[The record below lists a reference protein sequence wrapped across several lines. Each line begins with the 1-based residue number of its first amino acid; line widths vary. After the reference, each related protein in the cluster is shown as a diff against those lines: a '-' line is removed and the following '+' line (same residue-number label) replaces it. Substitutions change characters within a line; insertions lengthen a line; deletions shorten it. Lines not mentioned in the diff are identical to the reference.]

1 MAILPYSLR
10 LKRPIKYNNT
20 DPFASFIKGRNIMEW
35 VLSLHDI
42 LHDTKMRKKGGL
54 ILKLYFEMAY
64 DKLNWDEV

>member
-1 MAILPYSLR
+1 
-10 LKRPIKYNNT
+10 
-20 DPFASFIKGRNIMEW
+20 MEW

-64 DKLNWDEV
+64 DKLN